1 MVHGAEH
8 MKEKS
13 RTVVIGVIGNDI
25 HIVGNKVLEQ
35 CLREWGYLVLNIGA
49 NRSPREFA
57 CAAAESNA
65 SAVLIGSLNG
75 EALHWSRSLRTC
87 FEEAGVGDLL
97 IYMGGNLLN
106 TYSDDNKVDEIFR
119 DIGINRVFNG
129 YLDFSILLD
138 LLDRDL
144 NNGSPVS

>member
-1 MVHGAEH
+1 MVHGAKQI
-8 MKEKS
+8 KEKS
-13 RTVVIGVIGNDI
+13 MTVVLGVIGNDI

-35 CLREWGYLVLNIGA
+35 CLREWGYRVLNIGA
-49 NRSPREFA
+49 NRTPKEFA
-57 CAAAESNA
+57 CAAAESDAN
-65 SAVLIGSLNG
+65 AVLIGSLNG

-106 TYSDDNKVDEIFR
+106 TYTDNDKVDKIFA

-129 YLDFSILLD
+129 YLDFNSLIEQLD
-138 LLDRDL
+138 KDL
-144 NNGSPVS
+144 NNGSSI

>member
-1 MVHGAEH
+1 MVHGAKNI
-8 MKEKS
+8 KEKS
-13 RTVVIGVIGNDI
+13 RTVVLGVIGNDI

-35 CLREWGYLVLNIGA
+35 CLREWGYQVLNIGA
-49 NRSPREFA
+49 NRTPKEFA
-57 CAAAESNA
+57 CAAAESDAN
-65 SAVLIGSLNG
+65 AVLIGSLNG

-106 TYSDDNKVDEIFR
+106 TYSDNDTVDKIFA

-129 YLDFSILLD
+129 YLDFTLLIELLD
-138 LLDRDL
+138 KDL
-144 NNGSPVS
+144 NNGSSI